1 MSIQVQRGEVWV
13 QEVYYCMLQGRPR
26 VTVFFSDQDKHDF
39 IKAMT
44 ETKRR
49 SQMKVYAF
57 ALLESQVHIVVSA
70 PFRGLPQLLHTLR
83 EVYAAYFSKRNGRDG
98 NVFLESYCERLCY
111 TDRRLLQIIRYVH
124 YLPVTFGHTHHPNLT
139 RFTSHAAYLGDTR
152 YPFVDSDE
160 VLALISHDRAEAR
173 RQYQTLSSTAV
184 SASELAQV
192 FKPLVPDVPKATTT
206 PPTLD
211 EIASAV
217 SQTKGV
223 SLRVMQGKGRSA
235 QAVAARRM
243 LIATAVTE
251 HHYPVTEVAEF
262 LCVHHSYVSRLT
274 FGKGPS
280 A

>member
-1 MSIQVQRGEVWV
+1 MREI
-13 QEVYYCMLQGRPR
+13 YYCVLRGRPR

-57 ALLESQVHIVVSA
+57 ALLESQAHLVVST
-70 PFRGLPQLLHTLR
+70 PVRGLPQVLQILR
-83 EVYAAYFSKRNGRDG
+83 EVYAAYFNKRNGRDG
-98 NVFLESYCERLCY
+98 YVFLDSYSERLCNA
-111 TDRRLLQIIRYVH
+111 DLRLLRVIRHVH

-139 RFTSHAAYLGDTR
+139 RFTSHATYLGDTR
-152 YPFVDSDE
+152 YPFIDSDE
-160 VLALISHDRAEAR
+160 VLSLISHDRAEAR
-173 RQYQTLSSTAV
+173 RQYQALSSTAV

-192 FKPLVPDVPKATTT
+192 FKPVVPDLQKATTS
-206 PPTLD
+206 PTLD

-217 SQTKGV
+217 SQTTGV

-274 FGKGPS
+274 FGKAESG
-280 A
+280 